1 MEKFMSL
8 YDYLGRAA
16 GRELGNQV
24 FKAASASRIPVQIK
38 EVSNPVY
45 KGKIMMY
52 PENWLIGY
60 FSTGQ
65 SNFGDQAE
73 NLADKVLKALEA
85 INFDDNKIYG

>member
-8 YDYLGRAA
+8 YDYLGKPAGSNLGEQVFRAA
-16 GRELGNQV
+16 SV
-24 FKAASASRIPVQIK
+24 SRIPVKTK
-38 EVSNPVY
+38 EVTTPKY

-65 SNFGDQAE
+65 SNFGISED
-73 NLADKVLKALEA
+73 DLE
-85 INFDDNKIYG
+85 KIVGLFL

>member
-1 MEKFMSL
+1 MENFKSL

-16 GRELGNQV
+16 GKELGEQV
-24 FKAASASRIPVQIK
+24 NKAARAARIPVMTKQ
-38 EVSNPVY
+38 VSNPAY

-65 SNFGDQAE
+65 SNFDVQTVE
-73 NLADKVLKALEA
+73 INLSEMLD
-85 INFDDNKIYG
+85 KIYG

>member
-1 MEKFMSL
+1 MSL

-24 FKAASASRIPVQIK
+24 FKAASVSRIPVQIK
-38 EVSNPVY
+38 EVSNPIY
-45 KGKIMMY
+45 KGKVMMY

-65 SNFGDQAE
+65 SNFGEKD
-73 NLADKVLKALEA
+73 LETL
-85 INFDDNKIYG
+85 IGLIL